1 MNAGVE
7 NSEIGTAR
15 RWSMLGLGVLAQ
27 SASAVFV
34 HGTAFLI
41 PALHQDRGLSL
52 AQAGVLVAMPTLG
65 IMVALIP
72 WGLVADR
79 RGERFAL
86 STGTTLIA
94 LFGGAAAMTT
104 NLPMLGLFLFLGGA
118 AAASTNS
125 ASGRVVVGWFPP
137 ERRGFAMGIRQ
148 MAQPLGV
155 GIAALTIPGLASSHG
170 VATAM
175 LIPAAFSAVAAALC
189 LALVV
194 DPPRPARAEAAEQG
208 LLSNPYRGQAV
219 LWRIHAVSMLL
230 VIPQFTVWTYSLVWL
245 ITDRHWSAGAAGIL
259 VTITQ
264 VAGGLAR
271 IAAGAWSD
279 RLGSRLRPLRQVAIG
294 AALSMAA
301 LALAT
306 WLDSPISIALLVI
319 ASAITVADNGLAF
332 TAVAEI
338 AGPYWSGRAL
348 GTQNTGQY
356 LIGSAVPPVFGLII
370 GTAGFGAAFLVT
382 AAIATAAIPLVPRDT
397 MSES

>member
-1 MNAGVE
+1 
-7 NSEIGTAR
+7 
-15 RWSMLGLGVLAQ
+15 MLGLGVLAQ

-34 HGTAFLI
+34 NGAAFLI
-41 PALHQDRGLSL
+41 PSLHGDRGLSF
-52 AQAGVLVAMPTLG
+52 AQAGVVVAMPTLG
-65 IMVALIP
+65 IMTALIA
-72 WGLVADR
+72 WGVVADR

-86 STGTTLIA
+86 TVGTA
-94 LFGGAAAMTT
+94 LTAIFGVAAALTT
-104 NLPMLGLFLFLGGA
+104 NLPTLGVFLFLGGA

-137 ERRGFAMGIRQ
+137 ERRGLAMGIRQ
-148 MAQPLGV
+148 MAQPVGV
-155 GIAALTIPGLASSHG
+155 GIAALTIPGLASAHG
-170 VATAM
+170 VASAM
-175 LIPAAFSAVAAALC
+175 LLPAGVSALAAVLC
-189 LALVV
+189 FVGII
-194 DPPRPARAEAAEQG
+194 DPPRPDRAQAAEQG
-208 LLSNPYRGQAV
+208 LLANPYRGQSV

-245 ITDRHWSAGAAGIL
+245 ITDRHWSPAAAGIL

-264 VAGGLAR
+264 VAGALGR

-279 RLGSRLRPLRQVAIG
+279 RLHSRLRPLRQVAIG
-294 AALSMAA
+294 AALSMGA
-301 LALAT
+301 LALAA
-306 WLDSPISIALLVI
+306 WLDSPISVALLLV

-370 GTAGFGAAFLVT
+370 GSAGFGAAYLI
-382 AAIATAAIPLVPRDT
+382 AAVIATAAVPLVPRDKK
-397 MSES
+397 SES